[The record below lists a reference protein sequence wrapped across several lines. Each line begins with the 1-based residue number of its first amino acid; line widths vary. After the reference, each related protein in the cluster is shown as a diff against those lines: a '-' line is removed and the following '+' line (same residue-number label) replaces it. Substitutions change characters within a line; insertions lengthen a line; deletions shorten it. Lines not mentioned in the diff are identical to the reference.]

1 MDCANPQAPHGV
13 PDQVLKE
20 APTPKLGT
28 ASTVMLIIVL
38 TWSVLLL
45 PLDGEVLEDK
55 DGILVTFL
63 SPVCSIVPGT
73 LLRKYLQMNKG
84 VTE

>member
-1 MDCANPQAPHGV
+1 
-13 PDQVLKE
+13 
-20 APTPKLGT
+20 
-28 ASTVMLIIVL
+28 MLIIVL

-55 DGILVTFL
+55 DGVLVTFL

-84 VTE
+84 VNE